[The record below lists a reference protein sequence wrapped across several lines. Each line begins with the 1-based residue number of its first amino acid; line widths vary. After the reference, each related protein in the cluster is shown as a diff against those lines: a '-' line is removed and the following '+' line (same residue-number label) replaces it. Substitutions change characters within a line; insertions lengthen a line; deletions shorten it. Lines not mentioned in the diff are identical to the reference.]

1 VKDVDMQAQKIMQ
14 MPLDEFDLNLT
25 RTLVPLKEMGESHLL
40 ALLESSVLETLCA
53 GQSVFTAGSYDA
65 QHVYLLHGD
74 VSLLGADGARTLIK
88 GRSTLFPIAHQQ
100 PRQVTA
106 IAETDCSVLRIPS
119 EQLDKLLTW
128 SQVADY
134 LQLNMSRERDLDE
147 DIDWMMTV
155 LRSNLFFKVPPLNV
169 EQIFSRLTPQ
179 VVYAG
184 DVIIRQGEIGDQC
197 YFIKEGEADVTR
209 HHNNSRE
216 HLASISV
223 GRCFGEDALVNEAA
237 RNATVVMRT
246 DGVLMRLEKQD
257 FYRLLKEPVV
267 ASLAFNELEASVANG
282 AVVVDVRS
290 DEEYSEGHW
299 PQAVNIPLNILAIK
313 ARLLNKEKSYI
324 FYCDTGRRSRAA
336 AHLLVQQ
343 GYKILA
349 LDNCAHLL
357 TPAPAPQ
364 FAALK
369 QGQSQVHY
377 KYLTDV
383 QNYVL
388 RDGIAVAGQ

>member
-1 VKDVDMQAQKIMQ
+1 MQAQKITR
-14 MPLDEFDLNLT
+14 LSSVEFDLNLT

-40 ALLESSVLETLCA
+40 ALLDDSQLETVCA
-53 GQSVFTAGSYDA
+53 GQSIFMAGSYDE

-74 VSLLGADGARTLIK
+74 VSFVGNDGSRTFIK
-88 GRSTLFPIAHQQ
+88 GRSSLFPIAHQQ

-106 IAETDCSVLRIPS
+106 IAETDCSLLRIAN

-169 EQIFSRLTPQ
+169 EHIFSRLTPQ

-184 DVIIRQGEIGDQC
+184 DVIIRQGEIGDRC
-197 YFIKEGEADVTR
+197 YFIKEGEAEVIRYQD
-209 HHNNSRE
+209 NKRE
-216 HLASISV
+216 HLANIGV

-237 RNATVVMRT
+237 RNATVMMLT

-267 ASLAFNELEASVANG
+267 ASLAFNELQTCMANG
-282 AVVVDVRS
+282 AVAVDVRS
-290 DEEYSEGHW
+290 DEEYSEGHLA
-299 PQAVNIPLNILAIK
+299 QSVNIPLNILALK
-313 ARLLNKEKSYI
+313 SRLLNKENNYV

-349 LDNCAHLL
+349 LDNCAQLF
-357 TPAPAPQ
+357 TPQAQ
-364 FAALK
+364 R
-369 QGQSQVHY
+369 Q
-377 KYLTDV
+377 YLTDTK
-383 QNYVL
+383 NYVL
-388 RDGIAVAGQ
+388 RDGYAVAGNNNF

>member
-1 VKDVDMQAQKIMQ
+1 MQAQKTTGMSSV
-14 MPLDEFDLNLT
+14 EFDLNLT

-40 ALLESSVLETLCA
+40 ALLDDSLLETVCA
-53 GQSVFTAGSYDA
+53 GQSIFMAGSYDE

-74 VSLLGADGARTLIK
+74 VSLVSHDGSRTLIK
-88 GRSTLFPIAHQQ
+88 GRSSLFPIAHQQ

-106 IAETDCSVLRIPS
+106 IAETDCSLLRIAN

-169 EQIFSRLTPQ
+169 EHIFSRLTPQ

-184 DVIIRQGEIGDQC
+184 DVIIRQGEIGDRC
-197 YFIKEGEADVTR
+197 YFIKEGEAEVIRYQD
-209 HHNNSRE
+209 NKRE
-216 HLASISV
+216 HLASIGV

-237 RNATVVMRT
+237 RNATVMMRT

-267 ASLAFNELEASVANG
+267 ASLAFNELQSCMANG
-282 AVVVDVRS
+282 MVAVDVRS
-290 DEEYSEGHW
+290 DEEYSEGHLA
-299 PQAVNIPLNILAIK
+299 QSVNIPLNILALK
-313 ARLLNKEKSYI
+313 SRLLNKENNYV

-349 LDNCAHLL
+349 LDNCAQLF
-357 TPAPAPQ
+357 TPQA
-364 FAALK
+364 
-369 QGQSQVHY
+369 QVQ
-377 KYLTDV
+377 YLTDTK
-383 QNYVL
+383 NYVL
-388 RDGIAVAGQ
+388 RDGYAVAGNNDF